1 MIEFNTEN
9 NHEIFQYVFLLF
21 KIVFINFYVLLM
33 VMVSVK
39 REEFQGNVF
48 QDKGFQR
55 DVFHGEVFYDLH

>member
-1 MIEFNTEN
+1 
-9 NHEIFQYVFLLF
+9 
-21 KIVFINFYVLLM
+21 M

-48 QDKGFQR
+48 QDKGFQC